1 MQRQLAADPAEL
13 GILIPESCL
22 KWAKAQR
29 PDSDYLTGL
38 LHDFKT
44 IEPHLPIEVSSILD
58 IGCGIAGI
66 DVLLKRKYPRARLEL
81 LDGDGDKTVYG
92 WHENKNL
99 IYNDRKATE
108 DLLRANGFSVDRWH
122 DVGTKEHLK
131 ADLVISLIS
140 WGFHYPLS
148 TYKVSGYVIADIR
161 RGRESVDGK
170 VIHRT
175 QKYDR
180 CVVRM

>member
-1 MQRQLAADPAEL
+1 MAADPTEPGL
-13 GILIPESCL
+13 LIPERCL
-22 KWAKAQR
+22 RWAKAQR
-29 PDSDYLTGL
+29 PDSDYLKGL
-38 LHDFKT
+38 VEDFRT
-44 IEPHLPIEVSSILD
+44 IEPHLPADVESILD

-66 DVLLKRKYPRARLEL
+66 DVFLKRRYPKARLEL
-81 LDGDGDKTVYG
+81 LDGNGDKSVYG
-92 WHENKNL
+92 WHPEKPL

-108 DLLRANGFSVDRWH
+108 ELLEANGFNVDRWH

-148 TYKVSGYVIADIR
+148 TYKVSGYCILDAR
-161 RGRESVDGK
+161 RGKERVGGK
-170 VIHRT
+170 VIHRST
-175 QKYDR
+175 KYDR